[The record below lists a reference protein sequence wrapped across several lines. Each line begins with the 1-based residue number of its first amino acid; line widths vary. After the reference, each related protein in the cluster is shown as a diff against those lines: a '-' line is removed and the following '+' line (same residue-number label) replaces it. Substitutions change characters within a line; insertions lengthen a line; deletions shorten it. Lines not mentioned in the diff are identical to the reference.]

1 MKRTILIFLLAII
14 AIPAFTFAQ
23 VDCSQTDCPG
33 YCGRF
38 IDNNGDGFCDHGHLS
53 IQTEEKATETASPA
67 GNAQATTENKNT
79 APKPQAQ
86 ENTHQ
91 PSASQSEK
99 HDPDGVT
106 GATTQ
111 VPEEAEPVQSTS
123 TIDEM
128 DSDDNETSSR
138 SPYHLILI
146 SLLTIGLYALTL
158 ILVKT
163 NVMKLATHRK
173 IWNVL
178 LLLSALVSCLL
189 GFFLVI
195 QINYDIKMDWFWTVK
210 LLHVEFGIAMTII
223 ALFHIIWHTNYWK
236 SLFKNKKKEE
246 QI

>member
-1 MKRTILIFLLAII
+1 MKKTILIFLLAFF
-14 AIPAFTFAQ
+14 AIPGFAQ
-23 VDCSQTDCPG
+23 VDCPQTDCPG
-33 YCGRF
+33 RCGRF
-38 IDNNGDGFCDHGHLS
+38 IDENGDGFCDHGHLS

-106 GATTQ
+106 GATAPA
-111 VPEEAEPVQSTS
+111 PESAEPDLSAPVMN
-123 TIDEM
+123 E
-128 DSDDNETSSR
+128 DDTNMEESSSK

-178 LLLSALVSCLL
+178 LLISALVSCLL

-210 LLHVEFGIAMTII
+210 FLHVEFGIAMTII

-236 SLFKNKKKEE
+236 SLFRNKKKEE

>member
-53 IQTEEKATETASPA
+53 SQAEVKATEATSTAEDAKAASE
-67 GNAQATTENKNT
+67 TKNT
-79 APKPQAQ
+79 AQKPQTKKQAD
-86 ENTHQ
+86 Q
-91 PSASQSEK
+91 PAASPSEK
-99 HDPDGVT
+99 SEPDGVT
-106 GATTQ
+106 GATAPA
-111 VPEEAEPVQSTS
+111 PENAEPDLSAPVMN
-123 TIDEM
+123 E
-128 DSDDNETSSR
+128 DDTNMEESSSK

-146 SLLTIGLYALTL
+146 SLLTLGLYALTF
-158 ILVKT
+158 ILAKA
-163 NVMKLATHRK
+163 NVMKQATHRK
-173 IWNVL
+173 LWNVL
-178 LLLSALVSCLL
+178 LLIFALVSCLL

-195 QINYDIKMDWFWTVK
+195 QINYDVKMDWLWTVK
-210 LLHVEFGIAMTII
+210 FLHVEAGIAMTII
-223 ALFHIIWHTNYWK
+223 AIFHILWHANYWK